1 LRFRKR
7 SGAGSQARK
16 QQRDWKRSA
25 DHHAMIAAMERLH
38 DDALLTGP
46 GCTHDTS
53 PPLTPPLPAL
63 ASPSPPPP
71 ARSDAVRA
79 VRRLPLGEFNAPQED
94 ESCAP
99 SRSASPVIRCS
110 QFRQQQC
117 EEAIRRQVAEEAES
131 RYPTPPAAP
140 RKDQYISESDLESDC
155 AGPSES
161 PPSALFRNGKL
172 YVHKDYKGQIPLCHY
187 ATGLPAGHPH
197 DFYACY
203 SQRDVVWANR
213 VRFHIERL
221 QAALPAR
228 GQGAVSYRVRP

>member
-1 LRFRKR
+1 
-7 SGAGSQARK
+7 
-16 QQRDWKRSA
+16 
-25 DHHAMIAAMERLH
+25 MIAAMERLH
-38 DDALLTGP
+38 DDAL
-46 GCTHDTS
+46 HNTS
-53 PPLTPPLPAL
+53 PPLTPPLPAV

-71 ARSDAVRA
+71 ARPDAQAVRA
-79 VRRLPLGEFNAPQED
+79 VRRLPLGEFNDPQED
-94 ESCAP
+94 DSYRDAP
-99 SRSASPVIRCS
+99 SRSSSPVIC
-110 QFRQQQC
+110 
-117 EEAIRRQVAEEAES
+117 AEEAES

-155 AGPSES
+155 VSPSQS

-172 YVHKDYKGQIPLCHY
+172 YVHKDYEGRIPLCHY

-197 DFYACY
+197 DFYVCF
-203 SQRDVVWANR
+203 SERDVVWANR

>member
-1 LRFRKR
+1 MR
-7 SGAGSQARK
+7 
-16 QQRDWKRSA
+16 
-25 DHHAMIAAMERLH
+25 RLQTTV
-38 DDALLTGP
+38 ASS
-46 GCTHDTS
+46 S
-53 PPLTPPLPAL
+53 PPLPDPA
-63 ASPSPPPP
+63 P
-71 ARSDAVRA
+71 RA
-79 VRRLPLGEFNAPQED
+79 VRRLVIGDQPSADIAAESSPPRSLERSRPPITQDWLPMDAD

-99 SRSASPVIRCS
+99 SRSASPGICCS
-110 QFRQQQC
+110 QFRQQQY
-117 EEAIRRQVAEEAES
+117 EEAIRRRVAEEAES

-155 AGPSES
+155 VSPSQS

-172 YVHKDYKGQIPLCHY
+172 YVHKDYKGRIPLCHY

-197 DFYACY
+197 DFYVCF
-203 SQRDVVWANR
+203 SERDVVWANR